1 MENSDSPR
9 LYETIPTS
17 HASPLPAVSLKQ
29 YSNLHC
35 VSPFTFILSMSK
47 NQYLRRRY
55 TESDQRRKQSQLGRT
70 AKKHANLSQ
79 VHSPA
84 IMHPQCQIRQT
95 DMALKMFWVVNR
107 NLDLILAQAAL
118 KSRNHGPNIAKDI
131 QRLPKIVKLYALN
144 FIYVI
149 PAHFFDPFIL
159 HMYKLVTYMCYIDTY
174 VYICVYKHL
183 YFF

>member
-1 MENSDSPR
+1 MPVEFTTSPDFLYENYSTDDKEWIHDTQDVVTIEEQEMENSDSPR

-17 HASPLPAVSLKQ
+17 HASPLPAVSLKK

-84 IMHPQCQIRQT
+84 IMHSQCQIRQT

-107 NLDLILAQAAL
+107 NLDLILA
-118 KSRNHGPNIAKDI
+118 RD
-131 QRLPKIVKLYALN
+131 
-144 FIYVI
+144 FW
-149 PAHFFDPFIL
+149 
-159 HMYKLVTYMCYIDTY
+159 T
-174 VYICVYKHL
+174 
-183 YFF
+183 